1 MGHVPFFLTFH
12 PMNYLFEPI
21 GLSAW
26 QWVAF
31 IGAGLLA
38 GVINTLAGSGSL
50 ITLPLLMFVGGLP
63 APVANATNRV
73 GIVIQGLV
81 GLYGW
86 NKAGKVPWQ
95 GSLWVL
101 APTLLGA
108 VGGASLAVDIS
119 EVTMK
124 QFIGGLLVVMFFL
137 LILKP
142 ERWLKQAR
150 PHPERGRHPG
160 LLLAYF
166 ALGVYGGFLQAG
178 VGLLFLAV
186 LVQLAGYDLTRANG
200 LKLLVVSLLNIPAFC
215 IFLFNGQIHLGQG
228 LILAAAQSAGA
239 WIAVRWVANRPGA
252 DQWMYRILVAVV
264 AVSAA
269 KTIYD
274 LTTG

>member
-1 MGHVPFFLTFH
+1 
-12 PMNYLFEPI
+12 MNYLFEPI
-21 GLSAW
+21 GLDIW
-26 QWVAF
+26 QWV
-31 IGAGLLA
+31 IYILAGLLA

-63 APVANATNRV
+63 APIANATNRV

-81 GLYGW
+81 GLNGW

-124 QFIGGLLVVMFFL
+124 QFIGGLLLTMFFL

-142 ERWLKQAR
+142 ERWLRQAS
-150 PHPERGRHPG
+150 PHPDRNRKPW
-160 LLLAYF
+160 LLIVF
-166 ALGVYGGFLQAG
+166 FVLGVYSGFLQVGA
-178 VGLLFLAV
+178 GLLFLAALV
-186 LVQLAGYDLTRANG
+186 LLAGYDLNRANG
-200 LKLLVVSLLNIPAFC
+200 LKLLVISIVNIPAFL
-215 IFLFNGQIHLGQG
+215 IFLVHGQIHLGQG

-239 WIAVRWVANRPGA
+239 WVSVRWVANRPGA
-252 DQWMYRILVAVV
+252 DQWIYRILIAVV

-274 LTTG
+274 LTMG